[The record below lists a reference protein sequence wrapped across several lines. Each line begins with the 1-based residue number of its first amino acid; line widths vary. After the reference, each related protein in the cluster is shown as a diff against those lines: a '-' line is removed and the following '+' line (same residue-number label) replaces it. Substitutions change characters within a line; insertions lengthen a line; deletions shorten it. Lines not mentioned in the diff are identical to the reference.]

1 MMKPLFRRKHFL
13 SGASP
18 SNLIRILWNNR
29 SALSYRNILPILV
42 IFLTPV
48 LLTPLYLL
56 EWLFFNSRIR
66 KTKIDKDP
74 LFIIGHFRTG
84 TTYLHN
90 LLSQD
95 RQFGF
100 PTTYQCFVPGIFL
113 AGGGFTKK
121 IHKTTLPEKRP
132 MDDVLMDSDLPQEE
146 EFAVLALTPYS
157 YYQCYFFPQKTK
169 EYFMRYL
176 KMDQRLEDKWERFY
190 LFFIRKITFACGGKQ
205 LVLKNP
211 VNTARIRLLLRM
223 FPNAKFICLS
233 RDRSEVIRSTEK
245 LFDRFLTLFSFR
257 DIKQEETREN
267 AEWVYDQMLQCY
279 NEQKVL
285 LDDHNLVEISYHD
298 LVRDPMDSLA
308 KIYRELQLPGF
319 EEAGA
324 GFEKYI
330 GTQAGYRPDPASL
343 KTVESSNH

>member
-1 MMKPLFRRKHFL
+1 MPCLRPFKTDCMMKPFFRRKHFL

-18 SNLIRILWNNR
+18 KNLMRILWNNR
-29 SALSYRNILPILV
+29 TALSYRNILPILV

-56 EWLFFNSRIR
+56 EWLIFNSRIR
-66 KTKIDKDP
+66 KTKINKDP

-113 AGGGFTKK
+113 TGGGLTKK

-169 EYFMRYL
+169 EYFLRFF
-176 KMDQRLEDKWERFY
+176 KMDQPLEPWCVSRSAATGVEPRASVPWPEP
-190 LFFIRKITFACGGKQ
+190 RPA
-205 LVLKNP
+205 
-211 VNTARIRLLLRM
+211 AASALRWSV
-223 FPNAKFICLS
+223 PG
-233 RDRSEVIRSTEK
+233 
-245 LFDRFLTLFSFR
+245 
-257 DIKQEETREN
+257 ETSW
-267 AEWVYDQMLQCY
+267 AT
-279 NEQKVL
+279 
-285 LDDHNLVEISYHD
+285 H
-298 LVRDPMDSLA
+298 VR
-308 KIYRELQLPGF
+308 
-319 EEAGA
+319 
-324 GFEKYI
+324 
-330 GTQAGYRPDPASL
+330 
-343 KTVESSNH
+343 